1 MTLPIDPLRQIA
13 RLRRV
18 RAKTHEAQG
27 GADEEHPNL
36 PVPAGSL
43 EPAPP
48 PAPITSGGPATFT
61 AHVMG
66 AGEQRRGLRGGP
78 PTLNAARNA
87 YNQTEFSGQADRRAR
102 KGGMTRTDI

>member
-1 MTLPIDPLRQIA
+1 MSSSVDPIRQVA
-13 RLRRV
+13 RLRRL
-18 RAKTHEAQG
+18 RRRTDQTQG
-27 GADEEHPNL
+27 SSHEEHPNL
-36 PVPAGSL
+36 PVPAGGL
-43 EPAPP
+43 EPAAP

-102 KGGMTRTDI
+102 KGGLTRTDI

>member
-1 MTLPIDPLRQIA
+1 MTLPIDPLRKIA

-18 RAKTHEAQG
+18 RPRTHEAQG
-27 GADEEHPNL
+27 GAEEEHPNL
-36 PVPAGSL
+36 PVPISQTLPAA
-43 EPAPP
+43 PAP
-48 PAPITSGGPATFT
+48 PITSGGPATFT

-102 KGGMTRTDI
+102 KGGLTRTDI